1 MPAGMYGWKEN
12 HAAYIAQNKM
22 SLGPERVICSDELSG
37 GERRACQRL
46 TAGRLEASPPLRSRP
61 VAGDSLFEAFSMAV
75 WGTPSYHALLR
86 QLAVEQLR
94 DNLEEHFRYL
104 GMDFPAYLTAMAKPG
119 VGGDELVL
127 RALADRFGIPI
138 TVVTGDEVIWC
149 VRYPPRRTLSQREV
163 FLAVAPNACFSA
175 VRRRSAITSLKL
187 TLSEGRKKSPRGPPK
202 TR

>member
-1 MPAGMYGWKEN
+1 M
-12 HAAYIAQNKM
+12 AQNKM
-22 SLGPERVICSDELSG
+22 SLGPERVISSDQLSG

-46 TAGRLEASPPLRSRP
+46 TAGRLEAVPLLRSRP
-61 VAGDSLFEAFSMAV
+61 AAGDSLFEAFSLAV
-75 WGTPSYHALLR
+75 WGTPSYHVLLR

-94 DNLEEHFRYL
+94 DNPEEYFGYL
-104 GMDFPAYLTAMAKPG
+104 GKDFLAYLDAMAKPG
-119 VGGDELVL
+119 VGGDELVI
-127 RALADRFGIPI
+127 RALTDRFGIPI

-187 TLSEGRKKSPRGPPK
+187 TLSEGRKKSPRGAQ
-202 TR
+202 TTG